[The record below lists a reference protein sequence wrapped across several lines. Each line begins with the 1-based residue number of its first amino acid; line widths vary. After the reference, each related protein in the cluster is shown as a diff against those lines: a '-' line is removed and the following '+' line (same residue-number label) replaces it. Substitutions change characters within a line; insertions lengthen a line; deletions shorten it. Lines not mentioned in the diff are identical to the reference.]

1 MQVVPAARRGLLSN
15 VKNPTELNV
24 NVEADSAILSGFMKA
39 AGGNV
44 QAALKSYGG
53 SNAFAAK
60 VRQRVDSFRF
70 VLERDDVNTAK
81 ASKGRMVPVSETL
94 NPTLARSN

>member
-1 MQVVPAARRGLLSN
+1 MQFVPAARRGLLRN
-15 VKNPTELNV
+15 VKNLTELNV

-53 SNAFAAK
+53 SNAYAAK
-60 VRQRVDSFRF
+60 VSQRVDSFRF
-70 VLERDDVNTAK
+70 VLEPADVNTAK
-81 ASKGRMVPVSETL
+81 ASKGRMVPVSEAL
-94 NPTLARSN
+94 NPMSAHSN